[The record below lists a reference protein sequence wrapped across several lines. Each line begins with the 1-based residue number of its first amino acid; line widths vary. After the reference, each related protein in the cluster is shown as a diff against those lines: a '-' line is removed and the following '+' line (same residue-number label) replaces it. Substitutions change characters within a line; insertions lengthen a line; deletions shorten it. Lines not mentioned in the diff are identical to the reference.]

1 MRGDSGFRAP
11 RSCRTPRRPRSLPR
25 SGDSARRSF
34 SSPGTR
40 EVHRTPSV
48 VDGIGASSVLPE
60 MWNLVRPLLEGSLV
74 ISLKEIASAIRL
86 LVERNR
92 VVAEGAGGSSVA
104 AALAGKA
111 GEGRI
116 VCVVSG
122 GNLDTEVLG
131 KILRGEVP

>member
-1 MRGDSGFRAP
+1 MRAGDRGTSGRLVREGCAERGPSHPEFRRWNRRIERAP
-11 RSCRTPRRPRSLPR
+11 GDVE
-25 SGDSARRSF
+25 SGEAAARRIS
-34 SSPGTR
+34 R
-40 EVHRTPSV
+40 
-48 VDGIGASSVLPE
+48 DLP
-60 MWNLVRPLLEGSLV
+60 
-74 ISLKEIASAIRL
+74 KEIASAIRL

>member
-1 MRGDSGFRAP
+1 MHAS
-11 RSCRTPRRPRSLPR
+11 RRPRHL
-25 SGDSARRSF
+25 AASF
-34 SSPGTR
+34 AKAAPS
-40 EVHRTPSV
+40 EVHRTPSF

-60 MWNLVRPLLEGSLV
+60 MWNLVRHLLEGSLV
-74 ISLKEIASAIRL
+74 ISLKEIASAVRL

-104 AALAGKA
+104 AALACKA